1 MKTKMQQ
8 VFLTDEMVDPSGVFT
23 NGGTTTAWPL
33 GGSMVTLVNG
43 TGRLLPSITPPPES
57 AGPRARATIDIADP
71 NFSLVAYEQA
81 CTYRSIPGQSI
92 PTCPAR
98 TAPPKPAVQQHWGLP
113 KAWHGKELEATTTTP
128 NGTRAGPAL
137 AVDKVAGTVSL
148 AVTPGWPVTLT
159 LKENSGRAE

>member
-1 MKTKMQQ
+1 MMSEKRSCGQ
-8 VFLTDEMVDPSGVFT
+8 
-23 NGGTTTAWPL
+23 
-33 GGSMVTLVNG
+33 
-43 TGRLLPSITPPPES
+43 
-57 AGPRARATIDIADP
+57 
-71 NFSLVAYEQA
+71 VAYEQA

-98 TAPPKPAVQQHWGLP
+98 TAPPKPAVQRTWGLP
-113 KAWHGKELEATTTTP
+113 KAWHGKELQATTTTP
-128 NGTRAGPAL
+128 NGTQAGPAL